1 MGSSSLQPNQADF
14 SSPSMKSHREAL
26 PSEEVYG
33 TLCVWPLEAKL
44 MGRGSLR
51 SLRLLARSWSLHG
64 LAVTLTCLLPL
75 PQSHSLGPVW
85 RACRVSGDSPR
96 RSLTREERKGEEK
109 MEEGRTRRLAD
120 VVTWSARLC
129 PLWALLGCPPTP
141 LATAVE
147 QTLGSLEY

>member
-1 MGSSSLQPNQADF
+1 MG
-14 SSPSMKSHREAL
+14 H
-26 PSEEVYG
+26 
-33 TLCVWPLEAKL
+33 CVWPLEAKL

-51 SLRLLARSWSLHG
+51 SLRLVARSWSLHG

-85 RACRVSGDSPR
+85 RACRVFGDSPR
-96 RSLTREERKGEEK
+96 RSLTREERKGEEE

-120 VVTWSARLC
+120 AVTWSARLC
-129 PLWALLGCPPTP
+129 PLWAFLCCPPTP

-147 QTLGSLEY
+147 QTLGCFGILIIHNLSASLLSSYRKKIKLSGR